1 MFEFVLPSL
10 KRTYP
15 LNIDDLKMTLFFF
28 NGPFSWGRGGSLQV
42 RTYIFLDL
50 FIALPRLE
58 LPAGLD
64 QQLESQFTNSVIRAG
79 KNDRVRAR
87 ERTHDKAG
95 VALIMAIFMA
105 NQPTPPPEIRPYD
118 QGLLTIGFP

>member
-95 VALIMAIFMA
+95 VALVIAIFMA
-105 NQPTPPPEIRPYD
+105 NQPTPPP
-118 QGLLTIGFP
+118 QK